1 MEEKTI
7 NEKESLEIISRMIQ
21 SSKDKMRV
29 GSGNELLYYGYAA
42 AILGVAVQTMFA
54 ITSNPT
60 WCWLW
65 MLMFVAW
72 LFRSLSIRGKRSEV
86 KTYTDK
92 MMEQVWTVIG
102 CMFVLTTIVFM
113 VLMFIYHQGGLMSFL
128 MPLSIIYCGIGVSIT
143 GIIIKERW
151 VEFLPILS
159 FVIAFYMFAAFII
172 KIHPIIPWHL
182 EMSLAFIIAS
192 VIPGH
197 ILNHKAKKQ

>member
-1 MEEKTI
+1 
-7 NEKESLEIISRMIQ
+7 
-21 SSKDKMRV
+21 
-29 GSGNELLYYGYAA
+29 
-42 AILGVAVQTMFA
+42 
-54 ITSNPT
+54 
-60 WCWLW
+60 
-65 MLMFVAW
+65 
-72 LFRSLSIRGKRSEV
+72 
-86 KTYTDK
+86 